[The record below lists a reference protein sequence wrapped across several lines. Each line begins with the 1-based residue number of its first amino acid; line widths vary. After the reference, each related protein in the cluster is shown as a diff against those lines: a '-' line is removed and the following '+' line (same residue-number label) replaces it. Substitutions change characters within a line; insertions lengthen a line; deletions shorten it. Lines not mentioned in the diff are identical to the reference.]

1 MKIKTV
7 RLSLE
12 LGLGLLT
19 AVAVAVV
26 ITGCKSGPF
35 SSDLNGSPTSDFH
48 YAQSPNYHS
57 PPYNTPPPAA
67 PTTNDLGMPISN

>member
-1 MKIKTV
+1 MKTKTV

-12 LGLGLLT
+12 LGLGLLA
-19 AVAVAVV
+19 AVLLASL

-35 SSDLNGSPTSDFH
+35 SSDLNGSPTSDYH

-57 PPYNTPPPAA
+57 PQVPRPQPGP
-67 PTTNDLGMPISN
+67 PTTNDLGMPVTN